1 VGTSGWRRDGLKVHR
16 KTMANPRPANAATP
30 SSNGRPKNSK
40 EAVARRRR
48 LQPQSFWLIPFV
60 VITANYVLTRV
71 FFREPSSITIPYTFF
86 KEQVEAG
93 NVQAVSSEGD
103 SIEGSFKTA
112 VTYPPRKP
120 KASPANAAASPAPG
134 QLKALTSI
142 RFKTQRPIFADQ
154 ALGRLLEKKSV
165 VIEAVDENGSSW
177 FKLLVGFGPTLL
189 LIAAFVWI
197 SRRAA
202 MSGGGLFGLGR
213 SRAKRYTEEQPK
225 VTFDDV
231 AGIDEA
237 ENELIEIVDFLKNPA
252 KYQRLGGT
260 VPKGVLLVGAPG
272 TGKTL
277 LARAI
282 AGQAG
287 VPFFSLSASEFIEMI
302 VGVGASRVRDLFRQ
316 AREAAPAIIFV
327 DELDAIGRTRG
338 GGSQLG
344 GHDEREQT
352 LNQILTEMDGF
363 DSREGVIVLAAT
375 NRADVLDQAL
385 LRPGRFDRR
394 VLVQRPDRAGRAAI
408 LKVHTKNVPLAPDVS
423 LERIAAETPGLVG
436 AELRNLVN
444 EAALLAAR
452 KDASVVGA
460 EDFGEAMQKIT
471 LGPARHILLTPA
483 DRERTAYH
491 EAGHALLALLVPG
504 SDPVH
509 RVSIVPRG
517 MALGATYQLPV
528 DDRTSYAEDYLR
540 AHITSALGG
549 RAAEK
554 LIYGVATT
562 GAENDLQQVT
572 EIARHMVLRWGMS
585 DKLGPIS
592 FVAPRDEGLP
602 PAFQH
607 RPYSEATSELID
619 AEVRDIVEK
628 SHSEADRLLA
638 EHRDKLNALA
648 QALLKAESLNEK
660 EIWEV
665 TGLTKPPGQEEE
677 TLVRLQAG
685 S

>member
-1 VGTSGWRRDGLKVHR
+1 
-16 KTMANPRPANAATP
+16 MANAPTGNAAASP
-30 SSNGRPKNSK
+30 PNGQAKAPKEAASGRP
-40 EAVARRRR
+40 RFRP
-48 LQPQSFWLIPFV
+48 QPWWLIFLV
-60 VITANYVLTRV
+60 LMMANYVVTRV
-71 FFREPSSITIPYTFF
+71 LFPEPSWITIPYTLF
-86 KEQVEAG
+86 KQQVAAG
-93 NVQAVSSEGD
+93 NVEGVISMGD
-103 SIEGSFKTA
+103 SIEGSFKTD
-112 VTYPPRKP
+112 VTYPET
-120 KASPANAAASPAPG
+120 SPAPSAG
-134 QLKALTSI
+134 APAAPPTDQVKPRTSK
-142 RFKTQRPIFADQ
+142 RFKTQRPAFADPG
-154 ALGRLLEKKSV
+154 LETLLEEKGV
-165 VIEAVDENGSSW
+165 VIGALDENGSSW

-202 MSGGGLFGLGR
+202 AAGGGLFSLGR
-213 SRAKRYTEEQPK
+213 SRAKRYSEAQPK

-287 VPFFSLSASEFIEMI
+287 VPFFSLSASEFVEMI

-316 AREAAPAIIFV
+316 AREAAPSIIFI

-338 GGSQLG
+338 SGAQLG

-363 DSREGVIVLAAT
+363 DSRESVIVLAAT

-394 VLVQRPDRAGRAAI
+394 VVVHRPDRAGRAAI

-452 KDASVVGA
+452 KDASAVRA
-460 EDFGEAMQKIT
+460 EDFAEAMQKVT
-471 LGPARHILLTPA
+471 LGPARHILLNA
-483 DRERTAYH
+483 AERERTAYH

-540 AHITSALGG
+540 ARITSALGG

-554 LIYGVATT
+554 LVYGVVTT

-585 DKLGPIS
+585 EKLGPIS
-592 FVAPRDEGLP
+592 FVAPQDEGLP

-607 RPYSEATSELID
+607 QPYSEATSELID
-619 AEVRDIVEK
+619 AEVRRIVEE
-628 SHSEADRLLA
+628 SHGEADRLLA
-638 EHRDKLNALA
+638 EHRDKLEALA
-648 QALLKAESLNEK
+648 QALLTAESLNEK
-660 EIWEV
+660 EIRDV
-665 TGLTKPPGQEEE
+665 TGLTEPPGQQD
-677 TLVRLQAG
+677 TSSRLQAG
-685 S
+685 KR

>member
-1 VGTSGWRRDGLKVHR
+1 
-16 KTMANPRPANAATP
+16 MANRPTDKAAP
-30 SSNGRPKNSK
+30 SPDGRPKNSK
-40 EAVARRRR
+40 EPASGN
-48 LQPQSFWLIPFV
+48 QPMWSRPWWLIFLV
-60 VITANYVLTRV
+60 FLTGNYLVTRM
-71 FFREPSSITIPYTFF
+71 FFPEPSSITIPYTFF
-86 KEQVEAG
+86 KQQVAAG
-93 NVQAVSSEGD
+93 NVEDVTSVGD
-103 SIEGSFKTA
+103 SIQGRFKA
-112 VTYPPRKP
+112 AITYPPQKQAP
-120 KASPANAAASPAPG
+120 NTSAPAPPPSD
-134 QLKALTSI
+134 QPKPRTSI
-142 RFKTQRPIFADQ
+142 LFKTQRPVFADPG
-154 ALGRLLEKKSV
+154 LETLLEEKSV
-165 VIEAVDENGSSW
+165 IIHAVDERGSSL
-177 FKLLVGFGPTLL
+177 FRVLVGFGPTLL
-189 LIAAFVWI
+189 LIAAFIWL

-202 MSGGGLFGLGR
+202 AAGGGLFGLGR
-213 SRAKRYTEEQPK
+213 SRAKRYSEEQPK

-237 ENELIEIVDFLKNPA
+237 ENELIEIVDFLKNPT

-287 VPFFSLSASEFIEMI
+287 VPFFSLSASEFVEMI

-316 AREAAPAIIFV
+316 AREAAPSIIFI

-338 GGSQLG
+338 SGAQLG

-375 NRADVLDQAL
+375 NRVDVLDQAL

-394 VLVQRPDRAGRAAI
+394 VVVQRPDRAGRAAI

-452 KDASVVGA
+452 KDASAVRA

-528 DDRTSYAEDYLR
+528 DDRTSYGEDYLR
-540 AHITSALGG
+540 ARITSALGG

-585 DKLGPIS
+585 EKLGPIS
-592 FVAPRDEGLP
+592 FVAPQDDGLP

-607 RPYSEATSELID
+607 QPYSEATSELID
-619 AEVRDIVEK
+619 AEVRRIVEE
-628 SHSEADRLLA
+628 SHCEADRLLA
-638 EHRDKLNALA
+638 GHRDKLEALA
-648 QALLKAESLNEK
+648 QALLKAESLNET
-660 EIWEV
+660 EIREV
-665 TGLTKPPGQEEE
+665 TGLTGPPSQEGD
-677 TLVRLQAG
+677 TSARPQAG
-685 S
+685 KG